1 MVSQVALVTGGASG
15 MGQIFA
21 QRMAS
26 RGTKVAILDTND
38 QEMQK
43 VASQSDNLYSYH
55 CDVSDLD
62 EVSQVVE
69 KVTEEL
75 GPVDRL
81 VHCAAIMPTAKL
93 ADQDITQIQKLMTIN
108 YGGTVNISKIVLAAM
123 KQRQSGEIVIFGSLG
138 GSVLVPECGAYCAS
152 KAAVNAYAEV
162 LIEENRGSGVH
173 IMVVCPPL
181 VNTPLLQQAVETSNP
196 KNIRDSIKKNRL
208 ADPDS
213 IIDAVEKGLEKK
225 TETLLPN
232 TEAKILSWLRRL
244 APRLLWKFIHH
255 TNKEK
260 QE

>member
-1 MVSQVALVTGGASG
+1 MDIQVALVTGGASG
-15 MGQIFA
+15 MGKIYA

-26 RGTKVAILDTND
+26 RGAKVALLDTND
-38 QEMQK
+38 QELQK
-43 VASQSDNLYSYH
+43 AASQSENLYPYH

-69 KVTEEL
+69 KITEEL
-75 GPVDRL
+75 GTVDRL
-81 VHCAAIMPTAKL
+81 AHCAAIMPTAKL
-93 ADQDITQIQKLMTIN
+93 ADQDTAQIQKLMTIN
-108 YGGTVNISKIVLAAM
+108 YGGMVNISKIIMAEM

-152 KAAVNAYAEV
+152 KAAVNAYTEI

-173 IMVVCPPL
+173 IMLVCPTL

-213 IIDAVEKGLEKK
+213 IIDAVERGLKKK
-225 TETLLPN
+225 TEILLPN

-244 APRLLWKFIHH
+244 SPRLLWKLIHH

-260 QE
+260 

>member
-1 MVSQVALVTGGASG
+1 MVPKVALVTGGASG
-15 MGQIFA
+15 MGKIFA
-21 QRMAS
+21 QRMAGH
-26 RGTKVAILDTND
+26 GTRVAILDTND
-38 QEMQK
+38 QELQR

-55 CDVSDLD
+55 CDVSNLD
-62 EVSQVVE
+62 EVSQVVG

-75 GPVDRL
+75 GTVDRL

-93 ADQDITQIQKLMTIN
+93 DDQDIAQIQKLMTIN
-108 YGGTVNISKIVLAAM
+108 YGGMVNISKIILADM

-152 KAAVNAYAEV
+152 KAAVNAYTEI

-173 IMVVCPPL
+173 IMLVCPTL

-213 IIDAVEKGLEKK
+213 IIDSVERGLKKK
-225 TETLLPN
+225 TEILLPN

-244 APRLLWKFIHH
+244 APRLLWRLIHH
-255 TNKEK
+255 TNKE
-260 QE
+260 